1 MPQRR
6 VLFNVKNLDVFTPP
20 PSPPPST
27 PVSVCVPLIFN
38 YVAYFRAA
46 FLFLPS
52 CFGNNFT
59 MRETVRPGKRRTGQT
74 VQEMGKLYEIKIKEN
89 K

>member
-1 MPQRR
+1 MLAKGRRRVREREHNKSKKLKRPMPQRR

-20 PSPPPST
+20 PSQLPLPLPPPPST

-46 FLFLPS
+46 FLF
-52 CFGNNFT
+52 FT
-59 MRETVRPGKRRTGQT
+59 LLFRQ
-74 VQEMGKLYEIKIKEN
+74 
-89 K
+89 